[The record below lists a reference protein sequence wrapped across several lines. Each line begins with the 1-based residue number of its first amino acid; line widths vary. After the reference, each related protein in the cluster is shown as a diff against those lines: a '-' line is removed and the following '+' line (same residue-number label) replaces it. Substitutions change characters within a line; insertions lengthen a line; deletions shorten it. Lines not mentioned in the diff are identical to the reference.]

1 MILPIQKFSSFKNII
16 KKNPQKSCA
25 KITQVVPYVAVPL
38 VAYMANTQTD
48 KRNRTAKILEE
59 SFKTHKPVRD
69 KTDANIEAL
78 KKAGYPEAEAE
89 KLLNSNGEIKSPAVK
104 KELKEKGITFKGEDN
119 SVCAEVDDSITE
131 TSGVS
136 VHDLAKDPS
145 LLENMSASE
154 ISEIDVSMTPELENF
169 TSIPFGENAG
179 EFFNNITEVVTGDL
193 DSDGGIFEMLKN
205 SFLDITD
212 WFGG

>member
-1 MILPIQKFSSFKNII
+1 MS
-16 KKNPQKSCA
+16 
-25 KITQVVPYVAVPL
+25 QVVPYVAVPL
-38 VAYMANTQTD
+38 VAYMANTKTD
-48 KRNRTAKILEE
+48 TYNREIKKLKEDAR
-59 SFKTHKPVRD
+59 THKPV
-69 KTDANIEAL
+69 TDNEKFNTKAMND
-78 KKAGYPEAEAE
+78 AGY
-89 KLLNSNGEIKSPAVK
+89 NDQEIKRSLDENGNIKSISVK
-104 KELKEKGITFKGEDN
+104 KKLEEKGITFKGEDN
-119 SVCAEVDDSITE
+119 SVGAEVDDSITE

-136 VHDLAKDPS
+136 VHDLAKDRS

-179 EFFNNITEVVTGDL
+179 EFINNITEVVTGDL

>member
-1 MILPIQKFSSFKNII
+1 MILPIQSFSLFKNII
-16 KKNPQKSCA
+16 KKNPQKSFA
-25 KITQVVPYVAVPL
+25 KMSQVVPYVAVPL
-38 VAYMANTQTD
+38 VAYMANTKTD
-48 KRNRTAKILEE
+48 TYNREIKKLKEDAR
-59 SFKTHKPVRD
+59 THKPV
-69 KTDANIEAL
+69 TDNEKFNTKAMND
-78 KKAGYPEAEAE
+78 AGY
-89 KLLNSNGEIKSPAVK
+89 NDQEIKRSLDENGNIKSISVK
-104 KELKEKGITFKGEDN
+104 KKLEEKGITFKGEDN
-119 SVCAEVDDSITE
+119 SVGAEVDDSITE

-136 VHDLAKDPS
+136 VHDLAKDRS

-179 EFFNNITEVVTGDL
+179 EFINNITEVVTGDL

>member
-1 MILPIQKFSSFKNII
+1 MILPVQKFSSFKNII
-16 KKNPQKSCA
+16 KKNPQKSFA
-25 KITQVVPYVAVPL
+25 KISQVVPYVAVPL
-38 VAYMANTQTD
+38 VAYMANTKTD
-48 KRNRTAKILEE
+48 TYNREIKKLKEDAR
-59 SFKTHKPVRD
+59 THKPV
-69 KTDANIEAL
+69 TDNEKFNTKAMND
-78 KKAGYPEAEAE
+78 AGY
-89 KLLNSNGEIKSPAVK
+89 NDQEIKRSLDENGNIKSTSVK
-104 KELKEKGITFKGEDN
+104 KKLKEKGITFKGEDN
-119 SVCAEVDDSITE
+119 SVDAEVDDSITE
-131 TSGVS
+131 TSGLS
-136 VHDLAKDPS
+136 IHDLAKDRS

-179 EFFNNITEVVTGDL
+179 EFINNITEVVTGDL

>member
-1 MILPIQKFSSFKNII
+1 MILPIQSFSSFKNII
-16 KKNPQKSCA
+16 KKNPQKSFA
-25 KITQVVPYVAVPL
+25 KMSQVVPYVAVPL
-38 VAYMANTQTD
+38 VAYMANTKTD
-48 KRNRTAKILEE
+48 ERNRTIKILGE
-59 SFKTHKPVRD
+59 SSQTHKPVRD
-69 KTDANIEAL
+69 NTDANIDAL
-78 KKAGYPEAEAE
+78 KKAGYKKAEAK
-89 KLLNSNGEIKSPAVK
+89 KLLNDTGEIKDPDVK
-104 KELKEKGITFKGEDN
+104 KELKEKGISFKGVDN
-119 SVCAEVDDSITE
+119 SVGAEVDDSITE

-179 EFFNNITEVVTGDL
+179 EFINNITEVVTGDL